1 MALNTYDPKEIIVS
15 VNGQILTGFS
25 EDVVTVTRAEDSV
38 RDEVGA
44 DGEVVRILSNDRR
57 GEIRVS
63 LLPTSASNLVLSVL
77 QNADEVTGGSVFPL
91 LVQDNR
97 GNDLHVAGEAWIQKP
112 PDAVYNKTAAPRVWI
127 LRAADLRMVH
137 GGHDAGAA

>member
-1 MALNTYDPKEIIVS
+1 MLSIYDPKEVIVTI
-15 VNGQILTGFS
+15 NGQIITGFA
-25 EDVVTVTRAEDSV
+25 EEVVTVARAEDAW

-44 DGEVVRILSNDRR
+44 DGEVVRIASNDRR
-57 GEIRVS
+57 GQITIQ
-63 LLPTSASNLVLSVL
+63 LLPTSASNLVLDVL
-77 QNADEVTGGSVFPL
+77 RNADEVTGGSVFPL

-97 GNDLHVAGEAWIQKP
+97 GNDVHVAAEAWIQKS
-112 PDAVYNKTAAPRVWI
+112 PDAVYNKTAAPRVWV

>member
-15 VNGQILTGFS
+15 INGLIITGFS
-25 EDVVTVTRAEDSV
+25 EDVVTVARAEDAW

-44 DGEVVRILSNDRR
+44 DGEVVRIASNDRR
-57 GEIRVS
+57 GQVTVS
-63 LLPTSASNLVLSVL
+63 LLPTSRSNQDLSAL
-77 QNADEVTGGSVFPL
+77 QLADEVTGGSVFPL

-97 GNDLHVAGEAWIQKP
+97 GNDLHVAAEAWIVKP
-112 PDAVYNKTAAPRVWI
+112 PDAVYNKTAAPRVWNI
-127 LRAADLRMVH
+127 RAADLRMVH